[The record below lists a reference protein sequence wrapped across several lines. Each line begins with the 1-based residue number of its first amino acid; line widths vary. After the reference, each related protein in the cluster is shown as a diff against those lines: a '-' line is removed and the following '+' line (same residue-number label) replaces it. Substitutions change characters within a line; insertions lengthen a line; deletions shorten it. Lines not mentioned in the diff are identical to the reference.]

1 MLTKVNTDMISD
13 PSIVQSS
20 EKLCEIFI
28 ALVSEVGARFE
39 DSERNVCVH
48 CPPPDTCSPITTQ
61 MDPEYSNKYQSVDN
75 CHISGDAAAKN
86 YSGMNRLFVDG

>member
-28 ALVSEVGARFE
+28 ALVSEVWGLGFKIVE
-39 DSERNVCVH
+39 CVH
-48 CPPPDTCSPITTQ
+48 YTTPDTCSPITTQ

-75 CHISGDAAAKN
+75 CHISGDDAAKN
-86 YSGMNRLFVDG
+86 CSRMNRLFEDG

>member
-1 MLTKVNTDMISD
+1 MLTKVNTDMISN

-39 DSERNVCVH
+39 DSVECVPKLTTPH
-48 CPPPDTCSPITTQ
+48 TCSPITTQ

>member
-28 ALVSEVGARFE
+28 ALVSEVWGLGFKIVE
-39 DSERNVCVH
+39 CVH
-48 CPPPDTCSPITTQ
+48 YTTPDTCSPITTQ
-61 MDPEYSNKYQSVDN
+61 MDPEYSNKYQSQLIIA
-75 CHISGDAAAKN
+75 ISREMLQPRTAQE
-86 YSGMNRLFVDG
+86 

>member
-39 DSERNVCVH
+39 E
-48 CPPPDTCSPITTQ
+48 
-61 MDPEYSNKYQSVDN
+61 
-75 CHISGDAAAKN
+75 
-86 YSGMNRLFVDG
+86 SGMCSLHYTLALHMFPNNQREGS

>member
-39 DSERNVCVH
+39 DSGMRV
-48 CPPPDTCSPITTQ
+48 DLTTQ
-61 MDPEYSNKYQSVDN
+61 DSTHVHQ
-75 CHISGDAAAKN
+75 
-86 YSGMNRLFVDG
+86 